1 MTIFKTTAT
10 SAVALSLCLSGSAAF
25 ADVTAQDV
33 WQDWRSYMEGFGYT
47 LDGTESRS
55 GDTLTI
61 SDLTMT
67 MEMPEE
73 AGTVSLSMSEFM
85 FTDNGD
91 GTVTMTLPP
100 TLPVRISVDSP
111 DAEDVDMSIDYI
123 TDDFAMVASGD
134 SSALNYAYTADALTI
149 MLKELVV
156 EGEAVEFGTAQMNVD
171 NLAGS
176 SAIKVGDLRNIVQ
189 TISTG
194 KVSYDMDFVDP
205 EGSGRMVINGSVN
218 STSFEGSG
226 DYASEMDMND
236 MAAMMEAG
244 FAFDGSFTH
253 DGSQFT
259 MDFDDDGEQMQINSQ
274 SGSGLF
280 RVAMGDDGLLYDIAT
295 DNLKMT
301 FAGAELP
308 FPVDIAMEQSGFK
321 LLAPVSKSEEPQ
333 DFALAL
339 TLGDF
344 TVSDAI
350 WGMIDPAGQLPRDP
364 ATIALDLTGKA
375 SLFFNLF
382 DPEEMEEI
390 ESGETMPGE
399 LNSLTL
405 NALTVRAAGAELT
418 GDGAFTF
425 DNSDMVTFSGMPA
438 PDGAVDLSLTGG
450 NALLDKLVAMG
461 LLPEEQA
468 MGARMMMG
476 LFAVPGA
483 GEDNLTSKIE
493 VKPDGQILA
502 NGQRLQ

>member
-134 SSALNYAYTADALTI
+134 SSALNYAYTADALT
-149 MLKELVV
+149 MVLKELVV

-194 KVSYDMDFVDP
+194 KVSYDMDFMDP